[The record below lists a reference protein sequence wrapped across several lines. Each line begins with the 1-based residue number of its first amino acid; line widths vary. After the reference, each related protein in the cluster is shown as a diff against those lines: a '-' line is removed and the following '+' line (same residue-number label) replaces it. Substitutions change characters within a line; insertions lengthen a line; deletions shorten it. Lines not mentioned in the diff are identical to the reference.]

1 MLERGFFINNRYEI
15 LSRVGAG
22 GMSDVYK
29 AKDHKL
35 NRNVAI
41 KVLKNEFS
49 KDKNF
54 VSKFRVEAQSA
65 ASLIHPNIVNVYDVG
80 EDAGLY
86 YIVMELI
93 EGITLKSYIDKKGKL
108 SVKETISIAIQIA
121 NGIECAHNNQIVHR
135 DIKPQNIMISRE
147 GKVKVTDFGIARA
160 ASANTING
168 SAMGSVHYISPE
180 QAGGQYVD
188 EKSDIYSLGITMFEM
203 LTGRV
208 PFDGEST
215 VTIALKHI
223 KSNVPSVREYLP
235 NVPVSIEKIILKCTQ
250 NRADRRYPKISL
262 LISDLK
268 RALSEPNVDFVQLE
282 QRVDNGS
289 TVMITDDEI
298 NQLRSGSNKK
308 VKDDNGKP
316 DDDIDYLPP
325 KVGNAVTIGSVVAG
339 IVALIIV
346 AAIVTSF
353 VFSMVNSNKIKL
365 QNTVTGSDVETTI
378 DPKKTEVPNVVG
390 MSEDE
395 AEKTLHEKELGVKYE
410 AYEYNDQYQSGYI
423 IKQSVAKGK
432 VIDKNE
438 TILLTVSK
446 GAEKIEVPS
455 GIKGSDLDTAISKLE
470 DKDLKWELVY
480 EYSSSEINRIISCYP
495 IEQAL
500 VSKGDTIKLTV
511 SRGQKTVENSN
522 IGTIPNVEGK
532 KLDKAQQLIS
542 NAGYSVGDTK
552 EVYDEEIEK
561 GIVIRQTI
569 KSGYA
574 PKGTTISLVVSKGSK
589 DADKKYKGTYTFAK
603 EDLMDE
609 EGNHIKSGTVV
620 VLLNGSSQG
629 IDPEYSD
636 VSKWPGD
643 YTMTLTSDTKGKATI
658 ELLIDGKVVK
668 TDKVKLK

>member
-1 MLERGFFINNRYEI
+1 MINMLNEKYTEENMLENSIAF
-15 LSRVGAG
+15 
-22 GMSDVYK
+22 
-29 AKDHKL
+29 
-35 NRNVAI
+35 
-41 KVLKNEFS
+41 LK
-49 KDKNF
+49 
-54 VSKFRVEAQSA
+54 
-65 ASLIHPNIVNVYDVG
+65 
-80 EDAGLY
+80 
-86 YIVMELI
+86 ELI
-93 EGITLKSYIDKKGKL
+93 F
-108 SVKETISIAIQIA
+108 
-121 NGIECAHNNQIVHR
+121 N
-135 DIKPQNIMISRE
+135 
-147 GKVKVTDFGIARA
+147 
-160 ASANTING
+160 
-168 SAMGSVHYISPE
+168 
-180 QAGGQYVD
+180 
-188 EKSDIYSLGITMFEM
+188 
-203 LTGRV
+203 
-208 PFDGEST
+208 
-215 VTIALKHI
+215 
-223 KSNVPSVREYLP
+223 
-235 NVPVSIEKIILKCTQ
+235 
-250 NRADRRYPKISL
+250 
-262 LISDLK
+262 
-268 RALSEPNVDFVQLE
+268 PNVDNGAFNQKSFDLMKQALKEEIESFKDNPKTYSKKRLYQETAPDTIISYNYRGNLE
-282 QRVDNGS
+282 DLEE
-289 TVMITDDEI
+289 ITPESLYDYYKSVIENDILDIFIIGEVEEEQI
-298 NQLRSGSNKK
+298 KTIISNAIPNFEREAVSEKHYL
-308 VKDDNGKP
+308 
-316 DDDIDYLPP
+316 DYLPP

-480 EYSSSEINRIISCYP
+480 EYSSSEINRVISCYP

-522 IGTIPNVEGK
+522 VGTIPNVEGK

-609 EGNHIKSGTVV
+609 EGNPITSGTVV

>member
-121 NGIECAHNNQIVHR
+121 NGIECAHNYQIVHR

-168 SAMGSVHYISPE
+168 SAMGSRYISPE
-180 QAGGQYVD
+180 QQVD
-188 EKSDIYSLGITMFEM
+188 SM
-203 LTGRV
+203 LTRKV
-208 PFDGEST
+208 TYIHLVLQCLKCLQVEFLLTVNQT

-235 NVPVSIEKIILKCTQ
+235 NVPVSIGKIVLKCTQ

-395 AEKTLHEKELGVKYE
+395 AEKTLHKKELGVKYE
-410 AYEYNDQYQSGYI
+410 AYEYNDHYQSGYI

-480 EYSSSEINRIISCYP
+480 EYSSSEINRVISCYP

-522 IGTIPNVEGK
+522 VGTIPNVEGK

-609 EGNHIKSGTVV
+609 EGNPIKSGTVV